1 MACMIPE
8 PAATNDH
15 LPAHA
20 ALLINSYR
28 QWTGKALLD
37 SELPPREAA
46 RALYHAPFAVLSH
59 DNTADPRFTYANLTA
74 QARFEMTWREIVGLF
89 SRLSAE
95 PMARPARAQL
105 LEAVASQGYIDDY
118 SGVRIAKSGRR
129 FMIRNATV
137 WNLTDADGKLQG
149 QAAMFSEFL
158 DIAAPEST

>member
-1 MACMIPE
+1 MIPE
-8 PAATNDH
+8 PAATNDY

-28 QWTGKALLD
+28 LWTGKALLD

-46 RALYHAPFAVLSH
+46 RALYHAPFVVLSH
-59 DNTADPRFTYANLTA
+59 DSTPDPRFTYANLAA
-74 QARFEMTWREIVGLF
+74 QERFEMAWREIVGLP

-95 PMARPARAQL
+95 SMARPARAQL
-105 LEAVASQGYIDDY
+105 LETVASQGYIDSY

-137 WNLTDADGKLQG
+137 WNLSDADGQFQG
-149 QAAMFSEFL
+149 QAAMFSDYQ
-158 DIAAPEST
+158 DIAAPESR